1 MREFAKISPQI
12 WTSEMGRKIKSLGLE
27 ARVISF
33 YLSSNPSAHMT
44 GVYYIPIVL
53 IAHEAGISIEKTT
66 NALDSLCQ
74 IGYCTY
80 DYDQEY
86 VWVHDMG
93 VDQVCSQLKSNDNR
107 VAAINTH
114 YALLPRLSFL
124 QDFYNKYA
132 RLFLLK
138 NCHDFITPLQ
148 APSDTLRSNEKE
160 KDNDKEIEN
169 ENKNEKKSILSGKPD
184 IAFEKQ
190 ISSIKKSDEKAQE
203 RIDTTLLYE
212 QAKEVLEFLNKKA
225 KRKFRFEEYNLKLI
239 VAKLRSGVGVDDC
252 RAMIVRK
259 YNDWK
264 GTDMMKYFRPAT
276 LFNPGKFEQYIGD
289 CVIEDDDIEDSSRVV
304 IQNSVTKEGY
314 SCEAK

>member
-53 IAHEAGISIEKTT
+53 IAHEAGISIEK
-66 NALDSLCQ
+66 AAIAIDSLCQ

-80 DYDQEY
+80 DYENEY

-93 VDQVCSQLKSNDNR
+93 VDQVCAQLKSNDNR
-107 VAAINTH
+107 VTAINTY
-114 YALLPRLSFL
+114 YALLPKLSFL
-124 QDFYNKYA
+124 QNFYNKYA

-138 NCHDFITPLQ
+138 NCHGFITPLQ
-148 APSDTLRSNEKE
+148 APYDTLRSNEKE
-160 KDNDKEIEN
+160 NDNEIEN
-169 ENKNEKKSILSGKPD
+169 KKKTILSGKPD
-184 IAFEKQ
+184 IADEEQ
-190 ISSIKKSDEKAQE
+190 LSSIKNSDDKNNE
-203 RIDTTLLYE
+203 RINTALLFE
-212 QAKEVLEFLNKKA
+212 QAKEVLEFLNMKT
-225 KRKFRFEEYNLKLI
+225 KRKFRYEDYNLKLI

-264 GTDMMKYFRPAT
+264 GTDMMKYLRPAT

-289 CVIEDDDIEDSSRVV
+289 CVVEDDIEECEENV
-304 IQNSVTKEGY
+304 IQKPATTEGY
-314 SCEAK
+314 SCAAQ